1 MLNRVLL
8 KGERM
13 RTLKQKICTLIG
25 TSILV
30 VLFIAY
36 VIGCV
41 LSIGWKMTC
50 IVHSLGVAILFAIL
64 FALYLINKGTP
75 DNETLDLRKW
85 NYDLK
90 NDK

>member
-1 MLNRVLL
+1 
-8 KGERM
+8 M

-36 VIGCV
+36 VIGCI

-75 DNETLDLRKW
+75 DKETLDLQKW

>member
-1 MLNRVLL
+1 
-8 KGERM
+8 M

-25 TSILV
+25 TSILI

-36 VIGCV
+36 VVGCV

-50 IVHSLGVAILFAIL
+50 IVHSLGVAILFTIL
-64 FALYLINKGTP
+64 FALYLISKGAP
-75 DNETLDLRKW
+75 DNETPDLQKW

>member
-1 MLNRVLL
+1 ML
-8 KGERM
+8 KGEKM

-25 TSILV
+25 TSILI

-36 VIGCV
+36 VVGCV

-50 IVHSLGVAILFAIL
+50 IVHSLGAAILFAIL

-75 DNETLDLRKW
+75 DKDTFDYQKW

>member
-1 MLNRVLL
+1 
-8 KGERM
+8 M

-25 TSILV
+25 TSILAI
-30 VLFIAY
+30 LFIAY

-41 LSIGWKMTC
+41 LAIGWKMTC
-50 IVHSLGVAILFAIL
+50 IVHSLGVAILFVIL

-75 DNETLDLRKW
+75 DKETIDYQKW

>member
-1 MLNRVLL
+1 
-8 KGERM
+8 M
-13 RTLKQKICTLIG
+13 RTLKQKICTFIG

-36 VIGCV
+36 VVGCV

>member
-1 MLNRVLL
+1 MR
-8 KGERM
+8 K

-25 TSILV
+25 TSILAI
-30 VLFIAY
+30 LFITY

-41 LSIGWKMTC
+41 LAIGWKMTC
-50 IVHSLGVAILFAIL
+50 IVHSLGVAIFFAIL
-64 FALYLINKGTP
+64 FALYLIDKGTP
-75 DNETLDLRKW
+75 GKETLDFQKW

>member
-1 MLNRVLL
+1 
-8 KGERM
+8 M

-25 TSILV
+25 TSILA

-36 VIGCV
+36 VVGCI

-90 NDK
+90 NDKQNRSIK

>member
-1 MLNRVLL
+1 
-8 KGERM
+8 M

-36 VIGCV
+36 VVGCI

-75 DNETLDLRKW
+75 GNETLDLRKW